1 MTINTSIKIKLLS
14 KRITL
19 QLNKKGYHE
28 LNSTITAN
36 NFIKEKEKKKI
47 SIIPRG
53 ATLSIKKILHK
64 KLILKMIFAYILI
77 K

>member
-36 NFIKEKEKKKI
+36 NFIKEKEKKNN
-47 SIIPRG
+47 
-53 ATLSIKKILHK
+53 LHNSQRCNTIHK
-64 KLILKMIFAYILI
+64 ENLT
-77 K
+77 